1 MNARFLSVCF
11 SLASIVIFAGPEAL
25 AQRGSGHGGGM
36 GGGMGGGI
44 GAGTPSGTPRGG
56 SMGTMPAERPSEHMG
71 GASHQDRSMRGDRQS
86 HSGGSRT
93 AGELLQQNSKLSEGL
108 ARLLPAGTNLQTA
121 ASGFRNLGE
130 FVAAVHVSNNLGVPF
145 AEIKTRMMSGDSLGD
160 AIRALRPDADAQVE
174 ARRARARAEE
184 DIGKS

>member
-1 MNARFLSVCF
+1 MDTPKILVCMSLIGLSMV
-11 SLASIVIFAGPEAL
+11 AVPAAL
-25 AQRGSGHGGGM
+25 AQRGGGHGGGM

-44 GAGTPSGTPRGG
+44 GAGTPSGMPRGG
-56 SMGTMPAERPSEHMG
+56 SMSTMPAERPSERMG
-71 GASHQDRSMRGDRQS
+71 GVSHQDRSFGGDRQT
-86 HSGGSRT
+86 HTGSAR
-93 AGELLQQNSKLSEGL
+93 APAELLHQNTRLSEGL
-108 ARLLPAGTNLQTA
+108 AKLLPAGTNLQTV